1 MSMNDIAD
9 RQADPVEEALRW
21 IVRLNSGAATPD
33 DTAAYEAWRTENTR
47 HALAAQEAERL
58 WAAMGNLHFDRRSGH
73 VLAAPKQG
81 LTRRGALS
89 LFLCLGAGGVAGGA
103 LWSSGLLDRL
113 SADYA
118 TDTASLQIVDLPDGS
133 RVSLNARSALDVD
146 FSDGM
151 RRVHLRAG
159 QAYFEVAANPAR
171 PFEVMVDELSF
182 RAMGTAFDIARDL
195 PDARA
200 ELAVTEHSVR
210 IRTVSGDTLDVGE
223 GEVARI
229 DRQGRIGAAAKTDAL
244 AATGWRDGQYVAEG
258 RSLEEVV
265 SALSAWHRGVILIM
279 DGQIGKLRV
288 NAVLDL
294 RDVNGSLDALQGGLP
309 IKVRHISKYFAIIS

>member
-1 MSMNDIAD
+1 MSDNANMQTN
-9 RQADPVEEALRW
+9 PVEEALHW
-21 IVRLNSGAATPD
+21 IVRLNSGAATPVD
-33 DTAAYEAWRTENTR
+33 AAAYAAWRAEN
-47 HALAAQEAERL
+47 ALHGQAADEAERL
-58 WAAMGNLHFDRRSGH
+58 WRAMGNLHFDRRSGR

-89 LFLCLGAGGVAGGA
+89 LFLCLGASGVAGGA

-118 TDTASLQIVDLPDGS
+118 TDTASLEVIDLPDGS
-133 RVSLNARSALDVD
+133 RVSLNARSAIDVD
-146 FSDGM
+146 FSDRL
-151 RRVHLRAG
+151 RRVHLKAG

-182 RAMGTAFDIARDL
+182 QALGTAFDIARDL

-210 IRTVSGDTLDVGE
+210 IRTFSGDMLDVGE

-229 DRQGRIGAAAKTDAL
+229 DRTGRIGQAVKTDVSAV
-244 AATGWRDGQYVAEG
+244 TGWRDGQYVADN

-265 SALSAWHRGVILIM
+265 SALSAWHRGVIVIM
-279 DGQIGKLRV
+279 DGQLKKLRV

-294 RDVNGSLDALQGGLP
+294 RDANGSLDVLQGGLP
-309 IKVRHISKYFAIIS
+309 IKVRHISNYLTIIS

>member
-1 MSMNDIAD
+1 MNDLANT
-9 RQADPVEEALRW
+9 QADPVEEALHW
-21 IVRLNSGAATPD
+21 IVRLNSGAATPED
-33 DTAAYEAWRTENTR
+33 AATYAAWRAENAR
-47 HALAAQEAERL
+47 HGQAADEAERL
-58 WAAMGNLHFDRRSGH
+58 WAAMGSLHFDRRSGR

-89 LFLCLGAGGVAGGA
+89 LFLCLGASGVAGGA

-118 TDTASLQIVDLPDGS
+118 TDTASLEVVDLPDGS
-133 RVSLNARSALDVD
+133 RVSLNARSAIDVD

-151 RRVHLRAG
+151 RRVHLKAG

-195 PDARA
+195 PEARA

-210 IRTVSGDTLDVGE
+210 IRTVSGETLDVGE

-229 DRQGRIGAAAKTDAL
+229 DRQGRIGAAVKTDVSAV
-244 AATGWRDGQYVAEG
+244 TGWRDGQYVAEG

-265 SALSAWHRGVILIM
+265 SALSAWHRGVIVIM
-279 DGQIGKLRV
+279 DGQLKKLRV

-294 RDVNGSLDALQGGLP
+294 RDANGSLDVLQGGLP
-309 IKVRHISKYFAIIS
+309 IKVRHISNYLTIIS

>member
-1 MSMNDIAD
+1 MNDDAKT
-9 RQADPVEEALRW
+9 QADPVEEALHW
-21 IVRLNSGAATPD
+21 VARLNSGEATQG
-33 DTAAYEAWRTENTR
+33 DTAAYEAWRAENAR

-58 WAAMGNLHFDRRSGH
+58 WAAMGRLHVDRKSGR

-89 LFLCLGAGGVAGGA
+89 LFLCLGAGGLAGGA
-103 LWSSGLLDRL
+103 FWSSGLLDRL

-118 TDTASLQIVDLPDGS
+118 TDTASLQVIDLPDGS

-146 FSDGM
+146 FSEGM

-182 RAMGTAFDIARDL
+182 RAMGTAFDIVRDL
-195 PDARA
+195 PEARA

-210 IRTVSGDTLDVGE
+210 IRGTFGETLDVGE
-223 GEVARI
+223 GEIARI
-229 DRQGRIGAAAKTDAL
+229 DRQGRIGAAVKTDVSTV
-244 AATGWRDGQYVAEG
+244 TGWRDGQYVAED
-258 RSLEEVV
+258 RSLEDVV
-265 SALSAWHRGVILIM
+265 SALSAWHRGIIVITNERLR
-279 DGQIGKLRV
+279 KFRV

-294 RDVNGSLDALQGGLP
+294 RDANGSLDALQGGLP
-309 IKVRHISKYFAIIS
+309 IEVRHISQYLTIIS

>member
-1 MSMNDIAD
+1 MNDLANM
-9 RQADPVEEALRW
+9 QADPVEEALHW

-33 DTAAYEAWRTENTR
+33 DAAAYEAWRTKSTR
-47 HALAAQEAERL
+47 HEQAADEAERL
-58 WAAMGNLHFDRRSGH
+58 WAAMGSLHFDRRSGR

-89 LFLCLGAGGVAGGA
+89 LFLCLGASGVVGGA

-118 TDTASLQIVDLPDGS
+118 TDTASLEVIDLPDGS
-133 RVSLNARSALDVD
+133 RVSLNARSAIDVD
-146 FSDGM
+146 FSDGK

-159 QAYFEVAANPAR
+159 QAYFEVATNPAR

-223 GEVARI
+223 GEVVRI
-229 DRQGRIGAAAKTDAL
+229 DRHGWIGAAVKTDVFAV
-244 AATGWRDGQYVAEG
+244 TGWRDGHYVAEG

-265 SALSAWHRGVILIM
+265 SALSAWHRGVIVIT
-279 DGQIGKLRV
+279 DGQLKKLRV

-294 RDVNGSLDALQGGLP
+294 RDPNGSLDVLQGGLP
-309 IKVRHISKYFAIIS
+309 IKVRHISNYLTMIS

>member
-1 MSMNDIAD
+1 MNELAD
-9 RQADPVEEALRW
+9 TQADPVEEALHW
-21 IVRLNSGAATPD
+21 IVRLNSGAATSED
-33 DTAAYEAWRTENTR
+33 AAAYAAWRAENAG
-47 HALAAQEAERL
+47 HAQAADEAERL
-58 WAAMGNLHFDRRSGH
+58 WAAMSNLHFDRRSGR
-73 VLAAPKQG
+73 VLAAPKQR

-89 LFLCLGAGGVAGGA
+89 LFLCLGASGVAGGA
-103 LWSSGLLDRL
+103 LWSSGLLNRL

-118 TDTASLQIVDLPDGS
+118 TDTASLEVIDLPDGS
-133 RVSLNARSALDVD
+133 RVSLNARSAIDVD

-182 RAMGTAFDIARDL
+182 RAMGTAFDIVRDL
-195 PDARA
+195 PEARA

-210 IRTVSGDTLDVGE
+210 ISTVSGDTLDVGE

-229 DRQGRIGAAAKTDAL
+229 DRQGRIGAAVKTDVSAV
-244 AATGWRDGQYVAEG
+244 TGWRDGQYVAEG

-265 SALSAWHRGVILIM
+265 SALSAWHHGVIVIT
-279 DGQIGKLRV
+279 DRQIKKLRV

-294 RDVNGSLDALQGGLP
+294 RDANGSLDVLQGGLP
-309 IKVRHISKYFAIIS
+309 IKVRHISNYLTIIS

>member
-1 MSMNDIAD
+1 MNELAD
-9 RQADPVEEALRW
+9 TQADPVEEALHW
-21 IVRLNSGAATPD
+21 IVRLNSGAATSED
-33 DTAAYEAWRTENTR
+33 AAAYAAWRAENAR
-47 HALAAQEAERL
+47 HAQAADEAERL
-58 WAAMGNLHFDRRSGH
+58 WAAMGNLHFDRRSGR

-89 LFLCLGAGGVAGGA
+89 LFLCLGASGVAGGA
-103 LWSSGLLDRL
+103 LWSSGLLNRL

-118 TDTASLQIVDLPDGS
+118 TDTASLEVIDLPDGS
-133 RVSLNARSALDVD
+133 RVSLNARSAIDVD

-159 QAYFEVAANPAR
+159 QAYFEIAANPAR

-182 RAMGTAFDIARDL
+182 RAMGTAFDIVRDL
-195 PDARA
+195 PEARA

-210 IRTVSGDTLDVGE
+210 ISTVSGDTLDVGE

-229 DRQGRIGAAAKTDAL
+229 DRQGRIGAAVKTDVSAV
-244 AATGWRDGQYVAEG
+244 TGWRDGQYVAEG

-265 SALSAWHRGVILIM
+265 SALSAWHHGVIVIT
-279 DGQIGKLRV
+279 DRQIKKLRV

-294 RDVNGSLDALQGGLP
+294 RDANGSLDVLQGGLP
-309 IKVRHISKYFAIIS
+309 IKVRHISNYLTIIS